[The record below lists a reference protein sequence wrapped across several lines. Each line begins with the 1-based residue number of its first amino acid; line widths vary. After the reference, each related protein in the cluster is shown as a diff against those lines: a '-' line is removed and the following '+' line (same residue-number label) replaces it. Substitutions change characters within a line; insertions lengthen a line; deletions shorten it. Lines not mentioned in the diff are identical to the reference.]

1 MDVFVID
8 TGLDTSH
15 IEFARL
21 PGMHVR
27 TVKNLFD
34 AYSER
39 PDSPSNNTDGEGHGT
54 HVAGTV
60 QYSTVQYSTVQYST
74 VQHSTVQYS
83 TVQYSSTALLHAVRT
98 VISRLQCPR
107 LLSVCKVCSC
117 YIPFVSSV
125 STLSCNLRY
134 FHHFHNCRVPFF

>member
-34 AYSER
+34 AYSQS

-60 QYSTVQYSTVQYST
+60 QYSTVHCTVQYSMPAL
-74 VQHSTVQYS
+74 HSQT
-83 TVQYSSTALLHAVRT
+83 LL
-98 VISRLQCPR
+98 RLQCSR
-107 LLSVCKVCSC
+107 LLSVCNVCSC
-117 YIPFVSSV
+117 YIPFELSASPPSS
-125 STLSCNLRY
+125 N
-134 FHHFHNCRVPFF
+134 

>member
-15 IEFARL
+15 IEFARS

-34 AYSER
+34 AYSEF

-60 QYSTVQYSTVQYST
+60 RYSTAQYAC
-74 VQHSTVQYS
+74 
-83 TVQYSSTALLHAVRT
+83 TALHCHMLSKLAYLTIT
-98 VISRLQCPR
+98 VFNTFIK
-107 LLSVCKVCSC
+107 SVCKVCSC
-117 YIPFVSSV
+117 YISFIFSV
-125 STLSCNLRY
+125 PTLSFNLRY
-134 FHHFHNCRVPFF
+134 FHYLGVPYFLLF

>member
-74 VQHSTVQYS
+74 AQYSTVQYS
-83 TVQYSSTALLHAVRT
+83 TVCLHCT
-98 VISRLQCPR
+98 VTCCQN
-107 LLSVCKVCSC
+107 
-117 YIPFVSSV
+117 
-125 STLSCNLRY
+125 CNLTITVSKTLVSLQSLFLLY
-134 FHHFHNCRVPFF
+134 SICIIGFYPIM

>member
-60 QYSTVQYSTVQYST
+60 QYNTVQYSTVQYST
-74 VQHSTVQYS
+74 VCLHCTVTCCQN
-83 TVQYSSTALLHAVRT
+83 
-98 VISRLQCPR
+98 
-107 LLSVCKVCSC
+107 
-117 YIPFVSSV
+117 
-125 STLSCNLRY
+125 CNLTITVSKTLVSLQSLFLLY
-134 FHHFHNCRVPFF
+134 SICIIGFYPIM